1 IGVKTPNTLR
11 VDEKSFIEDFF
22 QTYLDP
28 SIVDVRRPIKYGL
41 DVLPAL
47 SVTAS
52 PTSIPLKHLN
62 TPNELSIIPRT
73 LLLPSTP
80 AFEDSLSI
88 SYDGLP
94 SPSTPSTTCS
104 TPPLSPRTLDTS
116 VASLDAAHTVTIDDF
131 HLLQFLSKG
140 GWGQVY
146 LAKHTVSNR
155 RLALK
160 VMNREQ
166 KLFGHPVVKQL
177 LIQERKIMES
187 LQGCDWF
194 VQLEAS
200 WCDSN
205 NLYIAMAYYP
215 TDLESEIIRC
225 ETLPETRAR
234 FYMAEI
240 IIALEELHKRGIV
253 HRDIKTGNI
262 LIRADGHIVLADF
275 GLSKD
280 FGARPTLAER
290 SYQPYWPFKADDD
303 ASVVSPRKP
312 TELFFVTRE
321 MLGSEPEMAPEIIME
336 DHYSFGVDFWSAG
349 VTLYVMLTGIHPWSD
364 GDEKSLQLQ
373 ILEDEIEFYE
383 EDEIS
388 EECQDFI
395 RQMLQKE
402 PTERLRIGEDMTSHP
417 FFAGVDWVA
426 MRNRTVSPP
435 WVPDF
440 VSGHHFFPT
449 WESLEMFEPGL
460 PVDEDE
466 DEFKDFL
473 FTSAELEQCVETPLE
488 DFFKYSAEDEDEV
501 DDDEEPHN
509 SDIEDQCMPDM
520 VVCPYDR
527 AEVCFPAVAAS
538 VSHTSLAAS
547 FHSTPSFLQF
557 MNAER
562 SVESILEIAAPST
575 QPMYFVTKPV
585 PAKIAEHVISG
596 CEWRVA
602 EPTLPANVK
611 LPEFVNNKA
620 ISLSFRCNM
629 ETVAAPVMVPFHHT
643 PYVRSNND
651 ARPSGCGFL
660 SGIAS
665 WFKGFSPCSTR
676 NIEVSDGW
684 TNAEDLT
691 IWGRFK
697 RRFRNLLVREAKY
710 GQGHQ
715 LRGPDLC

>member
-1 IGVKTPNTLR
+1 ML
-11 VDEKSFIEDFF
+11 
-22 QTYLDP
+22 
-28 SIVDVRRPIKYGL
+28 
-41 DVLPAL
+41 
-47 SVTAS
+47 
-52 PTSIPLKHLN
+52 
-62 TPNELSIIPRT
+62 
-73 LLLPSTP
+73 
-80 AFEDSLSI
+80 
-88 SYDGLP
+88 
-94 SPSTPSTTCS
+94 STTCS

-116 VASLDAAHTVTIDDF
+116 VASVDAAHTVKIDDF

-146 LAKHTVSNR
+146 LAKHTVSDR

-166 KLFGHPVVKQL
+166 KPFGHPVVKQL

-205 NLYIAMAYYP
+205 NLYIALDYP

-234 FYMAEI
+234 FFMAEI
-240 IIALEELHKRGIV
+240 ISDLALDHHIAQARHSVV

-262 LIRADGHIVLADF
+262 PIRADGHIVLADF

-280 FGARPTLAER
+280 FGARPTNFA
-290 SYQPYWPFKADDD
+290 QK
-303 ASVVSPRKP
+303 
-312 TELFFVTRE
+312 LFFVTRE
-321 MLGSEPEMAPEIIME
+321 MLGSEPEMAPEIVME
-336 DHYSFGVDFWSAG
+336 DHTSFGVDFWSAG

-402 PTERLRIGEDMTSHP
+402 PTERLRIDEDMTAHP
-417 FFAGVDWVA
+417 FFAGVHAEQSRFSSMGPRFCFWTSLLPNLGIARDV
-426 MRNRTVSPP
+426 RTR
-435 WVPDF
+435 
-440 VSGHHFFPT
+440 T
-449 WESLEMFEPGL
+449 
-460 PVDEDE
+460 DE
-466 DEFKDFL
+466 DEFKDPFSL
-473 FTSAELEQCVETPLE
+473 LQNWSNASKRLCRISSSTVPKTKTKWMMTRNRTIRTSS
-488 DFFKYSAEDEDEV
+488 FK
-501 DDDEEPHN
+501 N
-509 SDIEDQCMPDM
+509 QCMPNM

-538 VSHTSLAAS
+538 VSHASLAAS
-547 FHSTPSFLQF
+547 FHSVPSLLQL
-557 MNAER
+557 MNTER

-575 QPMYFVTKPV
+575 QPMYFVTKPET
-585 PAKIAEHVISG
+585 AKIAEHVISG

-602 EPTLPANVK
+602 ESTLPANVN

-620 ISLSFRCNM
+620 VSLSFRCNT
-629 ETVAAPVMVPFHHT
+629 ETVATPVM
-643 PYVRSNND
+643 
-651 ARPSGCGFL
+651 
-660 SGIAS
+660 
-665 WFKGFSPCSTR
+665 
-676 NIEVSDGW
+676 
-684 TNAEDLT
+684 
-691 IWGRFK
+691 
-697 RRFRNLLVREAKY
+697 RFRNLLVREAKY
-710 GQGHQ
+710 RQGHQ
-715 LRGPDLC
+715 LRGLDLC